1 MTFSKEDTKAV
12 KGAAVMLMLY
22 HHLFAWPLRIAEDIS
37 YIPCFE
43 IAGNTSAYWVA
54 LFGKLCVALFF
65 FLGGYGTFLSA
76 EKSENL
82 TRMVWGKLKKLYKA
96 YWKVFVVFIPIC
108 MLCGVPRVEKELFAL
123 IGNFF
128 GFDITYNGEWWFFT
142 PYVLLIAAY
151 PAVHKLMIR
160 KSNVFVDVFAVF
172 LWNTVIKYVIPNL
185 LSYPWAASLAN
196 SHFWRLFYAMLPHTP
211 IFLLGCVFAKY
222 DLLAKVK
229 ERFFG
234 KFSGFLLG
242 VTVLLL
248 TFYMRKHTA
257 LDYDIVYA
265 PIFTAALVLVLSIKP
280 CKPVGFL
287 LKKVG
292 QESTTIWLVHSFYCY
307 HLCQR
312 FIFLPRYTPLIFL
325 LLLVVSYATAV
336 LLRVLFDLLKKGLE
350 KLH

>member
-1 MTFSKEDTKAV
+1 MTFSKEDTKVV

-37 YIPCFE
+37 YISCFE
-43 IAGNTSAYWVA
+43 IAGNTSAYWVG

-76 EKSENL
+76 RKSENL
-82 TRMVWGKLKKLYKA
+82 TRTIWGKIKNLYTA
-96 YWKVFVVFIPIC
+96 YWKVFVFFVPIC
-108 MLCGVPRVEKELFAL
+108 MLCGVPRVEKDLFAL
-123 IGNFF
+123 VGNFF

-151 PAVHKLMIR
+151 PAVHKLINR
-160 KSNVFVDVFAVF
+160 NSNVFTDLFGVF
-172 LWNTVIKYVIPNL
+172 LWNTVIKYVVPNI
-185 LSYPWAASLAN
+185 LSYPWAASLNN
-196 SHFWRLFYAMLPHTP
+196 SHFWKLFYGMLPHTP

-229 ERFFG
+229 ERFSG
-234 KFSGFLLG
+234 KLSGFLLG
-242 VTVLLL
+242 AVVLLL
-248 TFYMRKHTA
+248 TFYLRKRTS

-265 PIFTAALVLVLSIKP
+265 PVFASALILFLSIKP
-280 CKPVGFL
+280 GKPIYFL

-325 LLLVVSYATAV
+325 LLLAVSYATAV
-336 LLRVLFDLLKKGLE
+336 LLRCFFSLLKKVC
-350 KLH
+350 KKWY